1 MDVKVSRLTSYI
13 ANIFRTDPIMMN
25 IGVIGEISNLKYH
38 GSGAVFFTLKD
49 DKASIRCQMWERN
62 VSRLRFRLQDGMQ
75 VKAVGKVTVYEK
87 GGTYSLTAE
96 DVEAVGEGA
105 LMAAYRALYA
115 KLSME
120 GLFSE
125 EHKKPLPVFPRK
137 VCIITSDTGAAL
149 RDMLKIIRSRNLI
162 TDVLIY
168 PVLVQGPDAAGEI
181 SSAIRDVNRRFR
193 DTDVIITGRG
203 GGSLEDLWAFNEEM
217 VARAIYDSG
226 IPVVSAVG
234 HETDYTIA
242 DFVADVRAETPTA
255 AAVLAVPDVQ
265 MLRRQVR
272 ELFDHRIRDRLQ
284 LLYHDREQA
293 VERCSPFYL
302 IQSLRN
308 QYALKSESLKRYE
321 PVQFGRTV
329 SSRVEKSLNE
339 LELQID
345 LLKRSVLDRV
355 KERADGLEKTR
366 IMLEAA
372 DPDRIVQRGYAI
384 VTDRN
389 GEPVTS
395 AAMLDPGSGITVRL
409 KDGIV
414 ESEVRK
420 VIMENGDAR

>member
-13 ANIFRTDPIMMN
+13 ANIFKTDPIMMN

-96 DVEAVGEGA
+96 DIEAVGEGA

-149 RDMLKIIRSRNLI
+149 RDMLKIIRSRNMI
-162 TDVLIY
+162 TDVFIY

-181 SSAIRDVNRRFR
+181 SSAIRDVNHRFR

-217 VARAIYDSG
+217 VAREIYDSG
-226 IPVVSAVG
+226 IPVVSAVC

-321 PVQFGRTV
+321 PVQLGRTV
-329 SSRVEKSLNE
+329 SSRVEKSLSD
-339 LELQID
+339 LELQMD
-345 LLKRSVLDRV
+345 LLRRLVHDTV
-355 KERADGLEKTR
+355 KERADGLEKAR
-366 IMLEAA
+366 IMMEAA

-384 VTDRN
+384 VTDKN

-395 AAMLDPGSGITVRL
+395 IAVLDQGSEIQIRL
-409 KDGIV
+409 KDGIA
-414 ESEVRK
+414 EGEVRK
-420 VIMENGDAR
+420 VIMENRDAR